1 MRGVSAFVLA
11 ALAACSVSAQD
22 TRETQPSAPTQVEE
36 IYVVRSVPESSS
48 APTEFCAK
56 ERIGFDGATY
66 EGRFAFQSTAI
77 QASDGRMIDTNMR
90 TVGSLH
96 ICRSRTTPDS
106 YIWYG
111 EGTLASTQFKGVG
124 ECHGGKPDFPEQG
137 TGSTSCFLH
146 LSGLPSQY
154 VGGLLTTNTMWS
166 LKGQGMETDP
176 PGYTQASIA
185 TIRLWRKRD
194 APSAKTSDYSKPP
207 AQLASPAEE
216 EVASFE
222 RQIELAAAHRDL
234 KFLEAAADDSLHYTH
249 GDDWTMGG
257 APLAVNDKAAWL
269 GWLGNPKTRMLSR
282 EVSEQHVE
290 LHGDVAL
297 TTGKI
302 DIRTDSSDSKF
313 GEYTI
318 WYLRVYRRQDGRW
331 RLLSHHTVREI
342 FKTTDK

>member
-1 MRGVSAFVLA
+1 
-11 ALAACSVSAQD
+11 
-22 TRETQPSAPTQVEE
+22 
-36 IYVVRSVPESSS
+36 
-48 APTEFCAK
+48 
-56 ERIGFDGATY
+56 
-66 EGRFAFQSTAI
+66 
-77 QASDGRMIDTNMR
+77 MIDTNVR
-90 TVGSLH
+90 TIGSARL
-96 ICRSRTTPDS
+96 CGRRVPPDS
-106 YIWYG
+106 VNYNWYA
-111 EGTLASTQFKGVG
+111 EGTLAGTRFKGSG
-124 ECHGGKPDFPEQG
+124 ECHVGKPDFPESG
-137 TGSTSCFLH
+137 LTALNCRLD
-146 LSGLPSQY
+146 LSGLPSEY
-154 VGGLLTTNTMWS
+154 VGGVLTMWS
-166 LKGQGMETDP
+166 RKGQGTETDP

-269 GWLGNPKTRMLSR
+269 GWLGNLKTRMLSR

-302 DIRTDSSDSKF
+302 DIRTDSSDPKF